1 MIHRFV
7 RRFCHV
13 KMAVDAF
20 LKPPPLEAPKSPV
33 SDGAGPSDAFVL
45 PLEDKHALLAPRKAS
60 LRGFYDFLESSGE
73 TFEGGYPYD
82 AAKWRP
88 LQLLIREHYFVPQHS
103 TQCEV
108 KPLSSAAAFALDAID
123 NRVEPYICQKTDRES
138 SNLSLIHI

>member
-1 MIHRFV
+1 MTLIHRFV

-20 LKPPPLEAPKSPV
+20 LKPPPIDAPKSPV

-60 LRGFYDFLESSGE
+60 LWGFYDFLEASGE
-73 TFEGGYPYD
+73 KFEGGYPYD

-88 LQLLIREHYFVPQHS
+88 LQLLTPVWKS
-103 TQCEV
+103 
-108 KPLSSAAAFALDAID
+108 DARM
-123 NRVEPYICQKTDRES
+123 NATSRRWRGW
-138 SNLSLIHI
+138 NLHAIA

>member
-33 SDGAGPSDAFVL
+33 SDAGPSDAFVL
-45 PLEDKHALLAPRKAS
+45 PLEDKHKLLAPRKAS

-82 AAKWRP
+82 DAKWRP
-88 LQLLIREHYFVPQHS
+88 LQLSLAVWKATSELGYP
-103 TQCEV
+103 
-108 KPLSSAAAFALDAID
+108 
-123 NRVEPYICQKTDRES
+123 RVNGEETPRHRTDV
-138 SNLSLIHI
+138 